1 MSKVFRLY
9 KEGSTT
15 YRDWNSS
22 PTYPYNSNSR
32 DTIDDPDGKS
42 ARNEITSIPSPFA
55 RIDLVK
61 TAFKEVCK
69 TDKKTKGVDLDG
81 KTIFHK
87 MVSDTLDVAEIFF
100 NIDKFSDKIEI
111 IKWDP
116 DQMLGELE
124 RSSIDGHR
132 FFADALRKY
141 MLSDAKT
148 YNFDRLKNIYLL
160 NYKNGPD
167 ELNIIGAT
175 SPATL
180 FFCNANNLSYVN
192 DIFFG
197 EDKPFDEDFQP
208 LYKRDFAFVS
218 YLFTLRKSI
227 NCFADL
233 FPEIDD
239 YLNRTYT
246 QLSQEKKARI
256 SDLNVVE
263 LDCLDVIQVSNVMQS
278 DNVEVLGYPLYKKN
292 IRPQNIRSDF
302 QIKTELNDAVLPL
315 VLPVEAGNRYGELW
329 YTTGKWGKTNKAPF
343 YDKNAFSDR
352 KLPFDGSKRAYLTI
366 GDFLEDTIIR
376 VPYTLNSINYFD
388 GHITNPENELS
399 YLLPI
404 KPLLFKYFD
413 VQDLCGNMPDGKP
426 MFEMTRLA
434 GDSVSV
440 TLRIPIV
447 GRGSNTYIEYTRL
460 YYNDCPADLENN
472 AGSVTELR
480 FTGLVMPLVKFIEE
494 KDAIYNTA
502 CIQSA
507 NDDIEFAFY
516 QGADLVAFSEKT
528 CREKSRDELSKRA
541 DCYLLKHK
549 NFDYIRVSGRH
560 NEAGIILPKF
570 IKQRSIADF
579 EFAIDLG
586 TSNTHIE
593 FRKKGEQRSMPFT
606 YSDEDRQA
614 YEIFSPTINEN
625 GSLEN
630 LQAERTIIEAD
641 FLPNEVGA
649 GDFHFPTRTVLS
661 CAKGLDWDKTVDPY
675 MLVNVPLTY
684 NKRRDLRYN
693 DMRCDIKWG
702 TGDDLKAMD
711 AYIRGV
717 LLLIRNKVLINGGN
731 LRRTCIIW
739 FYPISMAPKRRRLL
753 KDVWNKW
760 YKEYFGGEQT
770 NCMTESSAP
779 IQYYFS
785 RYSTTTSL
793 VNVDIGGG
801 TTDIAFAKDGAI
813 NYVTSFR
820 FATNALFEDS
830 FSRLDDTNGIID
842 RYKDDFKTLLERQ
855 NELMSV
861 FDSESN
867 RRPSNMASF
876 LFSLKDNSMVKK
888 AKINEKSIDFNNILL
903 QDEDFKISFIIFY
916 TAIVYHIAQITKVL
930 GLEMPRHISFSGNGS
945 KIVRVITTD
954 LDILSK
960 YTKIVFEKVLG
971 RPYDKS
977 LEIIGLEDG
986 QDPKES
992 TCKGGLIGRPDD
1004 NSDMDRMIVLKSS
1017 GDGLVSNMDTYSSIE
1032 ENTKQKTI
1040 ESVKKFFKLIF
1051 CDLNDAFCLD
1061 DNFGVTASSFKAAK
1075 EASDRDLE
1083 TYLDKGISQREK
1095 ESERDAK
1102 IEESLFFYPIKGALQ
1117 SISNSILTSLR
1128 N

>member
-15 YRDWNSS
+15 YRNWNSS
-22 PTYPYNSNSR
+22 SIYPYNSNSR

-69 TDKKTKGVDLDG
+69 VDKRTQRPDLDG
-81 KTIFHK
+81 DTIFHK

-116 DQMLGELE
+116 DQMLNELE
-124 RSSIDGHR
+124 VSTIDGHR

-197 EDKPFDEDFQP
+197 EDKPFDSDFQP

-239 YLNRTYT
+239 YLSKTFT
-246 QLSQEKKARI
+246 QLSTERKTRI
-256 SDLNVVE
+256 NNLNIAE

-278 DNVEVLGYPLYKKN
+278 DNVEVLGYSLYKKN
-292 IRPQNIRSDF
+292 AKPQNIRSDF
-302 QIKTELNDAVLPL
+302 QIKTDVKDAVLPL
-315 VLPVEAGNRYGELW
+315 VLPVEAGNKYSELW

-343 YDKNAFSDR
+343 YDKDAFSDR

-366 GDFLEDTIIR
+366 GDFLEDTIIL
-376 VPYTLNSINYFD
+376 VPYTLNSSNYFN
-388 GHITNPENELS
+388 GHLTNPEDELS

-404 KPLLFKYFD
+404 KPLLFRYFSA
-413 VQDLCGNMPDGKP
+413 QDLCGNMPDGKQ
-426 MFEMTRLA
+426 MFEMTLLA
-434 GDSVSV
+434 GGSVSV

-447 GRGSNTYIEYTRL
+447 GRSNTYIEYTRL
-460 YYNDCPADLENN
+460 YYNDCPADIENN
-472 AGSVTELR
+472 AGSVSELR
-480 FTGLVMPLVKFIEE
+480 FTGLVMPLVKFTEE
-494 KDAIYNTA
+494 KDAIYNIA

-507 NDDIEFAFY
+507 SDDIEFAFY
-516 QGADLVAFSEKT
+516 QGTDSVAYSEKT
-528 CREKSRDELSKRA
+528 CREKSRDDLSKRA

-549 NFDYIRVSGRH
+549 NFDYIRVSGKH
-560 NEAGIILPKF
+560 KEEGIVLPKF
-570 IKQRSIADF
+570 IQQNDVADF

-593 FRKKGEQRSMPFT
+593 YRKKGERPMPFT
-606 YSDEDRQA
+606 YSYEDRQA
-614 YEIFSPTINEN
+614 YEIFNPTVNES

-630 LQAERTIIEAD
+630 LQAERTIIEDD
-641 FLPNEVGA
+641 FLPNEVGK

-661 CAKGLDWDKTVDPY
+661 FAKGLDWSKTVDPY
-675 MLVNVPLTY
+675 MLVNIPLTY

-702 TGDDLKAMD
+702 TGDDLTAMD
-711 AYIRGV
+711 AYVRCI

-731 LRRTCIIW
+731 LQRTRITW

-760 YKEYFGGEQT
+760 YNEYFGGEQT

-793 VNVDIGGG
+793 INIDIGGG
-801 TTDIAFAKDGAI
+801 TTDIAFAEDGVI

-830 FSRLDDTNGIID
+830 FSKLDDTNGIVD
-842 RYKDDFKTLLERQ
+842 RYKDDFRGLLAGQ
-855 NELMSV
+855 NELISI

-876 LFSLKDNSMVKK
+876 LFGLKDNSMVKS

-945 KIVRVITTD
+945 KIIRVITTD

-971 RPYDKS
+971 RSYDKN
-977 LEIIGLEDG
+977 LEIIGLGDG

-992 TCKGGLIGRPDD
+992 TCKGGLIGRLDEGTGA
-1004 NSDMDRMIVLKSS
+1004 DRMIVLKSS
-1017 GDGLVSNMDTYSSIE
+1017 GDGLVANEDTYSSITE
-1032 ENTKQKTI
+1032 SAKQETV
-1040 ESVKKFFKLIF
+1040 ESVRKFFKLIF
-1051 CDLNDAFCLD
+1051 CELNDTFCLD
-1061 DNFGVTASSFKAAK
+1061 DNFGVTSSSFKRAKAAS
-1075 EASDRDLE
+1075 EMDLK
-1083 TYLDKGISQREK
+1083 TYLDKGISQRVE

-1102 IEESLFFYPIKGALQ
+1102 IEEPLFFYPIKGALQ
-1117 SISNSILTSLR
+1117 SISNSILSSLR

>member
-1 MSKVFRLY
+1 M
-9 KEGSTT
+9 
-15 YRDWNSS
+15 
-22 PTYPYNSNSR
+22 
-32 DTIDDPDGKS
+32 DG
-42 ARNEITSIPSPFA
+42 N
-55 RIDLVK
+55 
-61 TAFKEVCK
+61 
-69 TDKKTKGVDLDG
+69 
-81 KTIFHK
+81 TIFHK

-116 DQMLGELE
+116 DQMLNELDC
-124 RSSIDGHR
+124 SSIDGHR

-192 DIFFG
+192 DIFLG
-197 EDKPFDEDFQP
+197 EDVPFDNDYQP

-227 NCFADL
+227 DCFADL

-239 YLNRTYT
+239 YLSKTYT
-246 QLSQEKKARI
+246 LLSPEKKARI
-256 SDLNVVE
+256 NNLNIAE

-278 DNVEVLGYPLYKKN
+278 DNVEVLGYSLYKKVAQ
-292 IRPQNIRSDF
+292 PQDIRSDF
-302 QIKTELNDAVLPL
+302 QIRTDFNDAVLPL
-315 VLPVEAGNRYGELW
+315 VLPVEAGNRYSELW

-343 YDKNAFSDR
+343 FDKEVFADR
-352 KLPFDGSKRAYLTI
+352 KLPFDGSKRTYLTI

-376 VPYTLNSINYFD
+376 VPYTLNSANYFD
-388 GHITNPENELS
+388 GHIANPENELS

-404 KPLLFKYFD
+404 KPLLFKYFG
-413 VQDLCGNMPDGKP
+413 VQELCGKMPDGKK
-426 MFEMTRLA
+426 MFEMSLLA
-434 GDSVSV
+434 GGSVSV

-447 GRGSNTYIEYTRL
+447 GGEGITYIEYTRL
-460 YYNDCPADLENN
+460 YYNDCPADLDNN
-472 AGSVTELR
+472 AGSVSELR
-480 FTGLVMPLVKFIEE
+480 FTGLVMPLVKFTEE
-494 KDAIYNTA
+494 KDAIYNMA
-502 CIQSA
+502 CIQAA
-507 NDDIEFAFY
+507 NDGIDFAFY
-516 QGADLVAFSEKT
+516 QGANPVAYTEKT
-528 CREKSRDELSKRA
+528 CREKSRDALSKKA
-541 DCYLLKHK
+541 DCYLINHK
-549 NFDYIRVSGRH
+549 NFDYIRVSGMH
-560 NEAGIILPKF
+560 NEEGIIIPKF
-570 IKQRSIADF
+570 LKQSNIADF

-593 FRKKGEQRSMPFT
+593 YRKKGERPMPFT
-606 YSDEDRQA
+606 YSYEDRQA
-614 YEIFSPTINEN
+614 YEIFNPTVNES

-630 LQAERTIIEAD
+630 LQAERTIIEDD
-641 FLPNEVGA
+641 FLPNEVGK

-661 CAKGLDWDKTVDPY
+661 CAKGLDWSKTVDPY
-675 MLVNVPLTY
+675 MLVNIPLTY

-702 TGDDLKAMD
+702 TGDDLTAMD
-711 AYIRGV
+711 AYVRCI
-717 LLLIRNKVLINGGN
+717 LLLIRNKVLINEGN
-731 LRRTCIIW
+731 LRRTRIIW

-770 NCMTESSAP
+770 NYMTESSAP

-793 VNVDIGGG
+793 INIDIGGG
-801 TTDIAFAKDGAI
+801 TTDIAFAKDGVI

-830 FSRLDDTNGIID
+830 FSKLDDTNGIVD
-842 RYKDDFKTLLERQ
+842 RYKDDFRGLLAGQ
-855 NELMSV
+855 NELISI

-876 LFSLKDNSMVKK
+876 LFGLKDNSMVKS
-888 AKINEKSIDFNNILL
+888 AKISEKSIDFNSKLL

-916 TAIVYHIAQITKVL
+916 TAIVYHIAQITKAL

-960 YTKIVFEKVLG
+960 YTKIVFEKVLD
-971 RPYDKS
+971 RPYDKN
-977 LEIIGLEDG
+977 LEIIGLGDG
-986 QDPKES
+986 QDPKEA
-992 TCKGGLIGRPDD
+992 TCKGGLIGRPDEGTGV
-1004 NSDMDRMIVLKSS
+1004 DRMIVLKSS
-1017 GDGLVSNMDTYSSIE
+1017 GDGLVANEDTYSAITESV
-1032 ENTKQKTI
+1032 KQKTV
-1040 ESVKKFFKLIF
+1040 ESVKKFFSLIF
-1051 CDLNDAFCLD
+1051 CDLNDTFCLD
-1061 DNFGVTASSFKAAK
+1061 DNFGVTSSSFKRAKAAS
-1075 EASDRDLE
+1075 EMDLK
-1083 TYLDKGISQREK
+1083 TYLDKGISQRVE

-1102 IEESLFFYPIKGALQ
+1102 IEEPLFFYPIKGALQ
-1117 SISNSILTSLR
+1117 SISNSILSSLR